1 MTVVRT
7 AKPGDLDG
15 CVAMLRRVHETSGY
29 PSRWPA
35 DPGRWLTPADQ
46 LAAWVAEDDGQLAG
60 HVALV
65 QGVRT
70 PCLLRATGRGPGEL
84 GGIVRLFVDPAA
96 RRQGLARA
104 LLDTAAAHARACGL
118 VPVLDVVADSAPAI
132 ALYERSGWRLAGTQ
146 TATWVTPAGLVPTLR
161 CYVGP
166 G

>member
-1 MTVVRT
+1 MIVLRRT
-7 AKPGDLDG
+7 EPEDLDG
-15 CVAMLRRVHETSGY
+15 CVAMLRRVHEANGY

-46 LAAWVAEDDGQLAG
+46 IAAWVAEDDGQLAG

-65 QGVRT
+65 QGVQT
-70 PCLLRATGRGPGEL
+70 PCLLRATGRDSSEL
-84 GGIVRLFVDPAA
+84 GGVVRLFVDPAA

-104 LLDTAAAHARACGL
+104 LLDAAAAHARACGL
-118 VPVLDVVADSAPAI
+118 VPVLDAVADSAPAI

-146 TATWVTPAGLVPTLR
+146 IATWVTPAGLVPMLR